1 MDETTD
7 VSVLDTFGLD
17 YVKLLGAGVTDSAWQ
32 SAATDIAR
40 TGFPLKC
47 ELLTKSSGD
56 IYAQDEAVLV
66 RPDGLVAASWPVV
79 SFVDATPKERL
90 AAVLPR

>member
-1 MDETTD
+1 MDEATD
-7 VSVLDTFGLD
+7 ISVLDTFGLD
-17 YVKLLGAGVTDSAWQ
+17 YVLLLGAGVTDSAWP
-32 SAATDIAR
+32 SAATDIAS

-56 IYAQDEAVLV
+56 IYPQDEAALV
-66 RPDGLVAASWPVV
+66 RPDDIVAASW
-79 SFVDATPKERL
+79 SASLAAEATPQECA